1 MKKGE
6 GRKNWE
12 QKTERR
18 EQIYFKSQATE
29 NYVMT
34 EQREFVLKI
43 ETILP
48 CSKNTTKYRFNLLN

>member
-12 QKTERR
+12 QKTERG
-18 EQIYFKSQATE
+18 EQIHFKSQVTE

-34 EQREFVLKI
+34 EQREFVLKNWDY
-43 ETILP
+43 LALFQ
-48 CSKNTTKYRFNLLN
+48 KYNKVSIQFI

>member
-12 QKTERR
+12 QKTERG
-18 EQIYFKSQATE
+18 EQIYFKSQVTE

-34 EQREFVLKI
+34 EQREFVLK
-43 ETILP
+43 
-48 CSKNTTKYRFNLLN
+48 N